1 MLKKLHKK
9 LKNNYIKKSHE
20 YYMDII
26 SSLEDTK
33 KERNFSVFLNESGFD
48 LETYISFSP
57 QKLIEDYY
65 DYISPFYKTAERD
78 FLLLTSE
85 PFHIFAS
92 IVSCNQTKVTLL
104 YLNELINAYI
114 QKDKEDLI
122 KEASE
127 IINQTMINMSF
138 EDEDIH

>member
-9 LKNNYIKKSHE
+9 IKDNYIKKSHE

-26 SSLEDTK
+26 CSLDDTK
-33 KERNFSVFLNESGFD
+33 KERDFFVFLNESGFD

-85 PFHIFAS
+85 PFHIFTS

-104 YLNELINAYI
+104 YLNELINAHI

-122 KEASE
+122 YKASE
-127 IINQTMINMSF
+127 IINKKMTNMSF
-138 EDEDIH
+138 EDESMH